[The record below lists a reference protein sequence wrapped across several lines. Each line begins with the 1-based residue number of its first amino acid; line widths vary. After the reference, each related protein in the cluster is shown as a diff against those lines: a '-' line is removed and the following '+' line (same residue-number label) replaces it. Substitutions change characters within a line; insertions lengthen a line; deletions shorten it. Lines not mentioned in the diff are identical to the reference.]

1 MHLVLSIT
9 RYLFLFRS
17 FNLRRVYYN
26 VRQTIASEALTVFVE
41 GLDGLGPAPVRPQL
55 DTYPAAAR
63 RFGTEVIAY
72 VPHF

>member
-1 MHLVLSIT
+1 MT
-9 RYLFLFRS
+9 R
-17 FNLRRVYYN
+17 NGLRRVYYN
-26 VRQTIASEALTVFVE
+26 GAEALFAQPSYAVRQKIASEALTVFVE